1 MNVSFS
7 SPSLLFPEQF
17 SKRFVVGEALVERD
31 DSVPNECKSTVG
43 NLCVE
48 VGTLASAKFKVL
60 LLYKHLVRDTLAI
73 YRKACGFIPEQCDDV
88 YGSILDASDFLYK
101 Q

>member
-1 MNVSFS
+1 MNVSSS

-31 DSVPNECKSTVG
+31 DSVPNEYKNTVG

-48 VGTLASAKFKVL
+48 VCALTSAEFKVL
-60 LLYKHLVRDTLAI
+60 LAFVEQDFNIPVYLVAFKGI
-73 YRKACGFIPEQCDDV
+73 FE
-88 YGSILDASDFLYK
+88 
-101 Q
+101 